1 MSEKSKTGKPWTARR
16 IHLWIGVILA
26 VPMTLMAIT
35 GILIAMR
42 SVTHIQVPMRW
53 LGAETIPD
61 RLPINVFAQ
70 GPDGAAWIG
79 NAQGLF
85 RVAGGEARLTP
96 HFEGQEVVGLAF
108 PVGATT
114 PVVATR
120 MAVWAESDGGWSPTR
135 RGRVRQLTTLPDG
148 KVLTVAGGRGELADG
163 KPFVTS
169 NGRDWAP
176 YQPALQANMALPP
189 LDDPKVALHQ
199 AMRELH
205 SGAWFLGKGPGEMIW
220 SNLMGWVLA
229 GLSLTGL
236 WIWLKAERVKARKR
250 VAAAVPVAA
259 PVAVPVAARVPSRSQ
274 SPAPVSA
281 ATEG

>member
-1 MSEKSKTGKPWTARR
+1 MSNSNSGKKPWTARR

-42 SVTHIQVPMRW
+42 SVTHIQIPMRW
-53 LGAETIPD
+53 LGAESIPE
-61 RLPINVFAQ
+61 RLPINAFVQ

-79 NAQGLF
+79 NAQGLY
-85 RVAGGEARLTP
+85 RIAEGKAEPVP
-96 HFEGQEVVGLAF
+96 HFDGQEVVGLAF
-108 PVGATT
+108 PAGAAL
-114 PVVATR
+114 PIVATR
-120 MAVWAESDGGWSPTR
+120 MAVWAEGDGRWTPTK

-148 KVLTVAGGRGELADG
+148 RVLTVAGGRGEMADG
-163 KPFVTS
+163 RPFVSADGVEWTPF
-169 NGRDWAP
+169 A
-176 YQPALQANMALPP
+176 PALRANMALPL

-205 SGAWFLGKGPGEMIW
+205 SGAYFFGKGPGEMVW
-220 SNLMGWVLA
+220 SNLLGWVLA

-250 VAAAVPVAA
+250 SAAAA
-259 PVAVPVAARVPSRSQ
+259 PASSPS
-274 SPAPVSA
+274 PVSA
-281 ATEG
+281 SVSAAAEG